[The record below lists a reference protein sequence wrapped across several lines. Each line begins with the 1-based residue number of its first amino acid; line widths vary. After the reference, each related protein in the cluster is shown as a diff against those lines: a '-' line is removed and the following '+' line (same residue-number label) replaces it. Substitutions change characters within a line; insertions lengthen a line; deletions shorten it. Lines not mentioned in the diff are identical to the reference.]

1 MDSFKKQ
8 IPVWLKR
15 GLKAAAFLLIFAF
28 LLNAA
33 SVILTPK
40 VNKRE
45 DGSSEAIHFGY
56 RGEPKDS
63 LDIVMV
69 GNSDLY
75 NAIIP
80 IELYQY
86 FGIAG
91 YAGGRP
97 YESAMGAWRQSRDI
111 LRYHRKP
118 KVLIFETDCLFQEAS
133 QKSWDWINWKNIRES
148 VQEHW
153 KTLKKYSD
161 SKLNDALGTKLGS
174 LLPAVKYH
182 SNWKKLT
189 LQDFMDPFHRA
200 YHYAGKG
207 YILNIKCKPYK
218 GGFDYM
224 EPGRTPEAALSRQ
237 AKAALKKVMDACQ
250 KRGIQLLLADMPS
263 SKSWSYEKHRAVA
276 SFAQENGVA
285 FLDMNIEAQEG
296 RFPFDWMTDT
306 KDAGSHLNL
315 SGAQKATAYL
325 GEYLKAHYDLPDR
338 RQDPQYDSWKDDMI
352 RFQELR
358 AQKAV
363 QEAKE
368 EKARKV
374 KAVQGPAASG
384 SGFKKLPS
392 N

>member
-1 MDSFKKQ
+1 
-8 IPVWLKR
+8 
-15 GLKAAAFLLIFAF
+15 
-28 LLNAA
+28 
-33 SVILTPK
+33 
-40 VNKRE
+40 
-45 DGSSEAIHFGY
+45 
-56 RGEPKDS
+56 
-63 LDIVMV
+63 
-69 GNSDLY
+69 
-75 NAIIP
+75 
-80 IELYQY
+80 
-86 FGIAG
+86 
-91 YAGGRP
+91 
-97 YESAMGAWRQSRDI
+97 MGAWRQSRDI

-315 SGAQKATAYL
+315 SGAQKTTAYL

-352 RFQELR
+352 RFQVLR

-368 EKARKV
+368 EKARKA
-374 KAVQGPAASG
+374 KTVQGPAASG